1 MSLPFRDT
9 IELGLRNLSQAI
21 LRTTLTVIGVVIGM
35 AAIVSMVSFGLGL
48 EELTS
53 NQIAKLDLFTLV
65 TVQGPAVDA
74 LMEQGQ
80 FASGGDGN
88 SQFTKVLDDE
98 GISNIRKI
106 AGVEYVYPNLTF
118 LSFARI
124 DGHTTR
130 VSVTG
135 IPDEALSD
143 AVFQQLRAGK
153 MFAKGAT
160 DEVVVGPGFLRRAR
174 IRNAESAIGKTIVL
188 LSRSSAPPEEG
199 AEVRDSTAPQSPVG
213 RGSLSEIRFT
223 IVGVSEGFAPAL
235 GALGLADFRIPY
247 AEAERLGRQNRDP
260 LQELQESLTGRTGYA
275 LATLRVTDITR
286 VTEVRDEIKKLGYRT
301 QSITDGLDRIKNFFL
316 ILNVV
321 LGLLGGISLVVAG
334 FGIVN
339 TLVMSILERTREIGI
354 MKAIGAENGEVM
366 RIFFVEASL
375 IGLFGG
381 VAGVGAGW
389 LLGRVANLIANRW
402 IVSQGGSAQQLFSV
416 PLWLVFSAVGFAV
429 FVSLVA
435 GVYPALRAAQI
446 DPIRSLR
453 HD

>member
-1 MSLPFRDT
+1 M
-9 IELGLRNLSQAI
+9 
-21 LRTTLTVIGVVIGM
+21 
-35 AAIVSMVSFGLGL
+35 
-48 EELTS
+48 
-53 NQIAKLDLFTLV
+53 
-65 TVQGPAVDA
+65 
-74 LMEQGQ
+74 
-80 FASGGDGN
+80 
-88 SQFTKVLDDE
+88 
-98 GISNIRKI
+98 
-106 AGVEYVYPNLTF
+106 
-118 LSFARI
+118 
-124 DGHTTR
+124 
-130 VSVTG
+130 
-135 IPDEALSD
+135 
-143 AVFQQLRAGK
+143 
-153 MFAKGAT
+153 
-160 DEVVVGPGFLRRAR
+160 
-174 IRNAESAIGKTIVL
+174 
-188 LSRSSAPPEEG
+188 
-199 AEVRDSTAPQSPVG
+199 
-213 RGSLSEIRFT
+213 
-223 IVGVSEGFAPAL
+223 
-235 GALGLADFRIPY
+235 
-247 AEAERLGRQNRDP
+247 
-260 LQELQESLTGRTGYA
+260 
-275 LATLRVTDITR
+275 
-286 VTEVRDEIKKLGYRT
+286 RDEIKKLGYRT